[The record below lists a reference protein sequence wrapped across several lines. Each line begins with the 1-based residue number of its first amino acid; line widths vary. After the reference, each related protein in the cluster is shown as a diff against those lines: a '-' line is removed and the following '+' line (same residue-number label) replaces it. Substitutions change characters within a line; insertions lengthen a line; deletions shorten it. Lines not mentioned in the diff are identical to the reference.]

1 MRVVHFYRDGFLS
14 MTIGKKLWLIIIIKL
29 VVMFG
34 VFRLFF
40 FHDDLSK
47 HASDR
52 SGKTDYVLEQLTR

>member
-1 MRVVHFYRDGFLS
+1 